1 MLRRRNGLFS
11 YGKKVSGCW
20 KASNLL
26 VSCVPSI
33 TVEPIAC
40 EEVSALEECDEVNLD
55 AMLQSKNGCTALFVR
70 NCMHF
75 Y

>member
-11 YGKKVSGCW
+11 YEKKVSGCW

-33 TVEPIAC
+33 TVEPMAC
-40 EEVSALEECDEVNLD
+40 EEASALEVRLARRYDQRVN
-55 AMLQSKNGCTALFVR
+55 KEER
-70 NCMHF
+70 
-75 Y
+75 